1 VTQPEAQPQTR
12 VLVVDDEAEIRRF
25 VTRALREAGYVADD
39 ADSGAAA
46 LKRIAEGERFGLVI
60 TDVRMPSMSGPQ
72 LVEQLARSAH
82 DTKILYLTGYNDQLF
97 KEKGTLWADEAYLD
111 KPCSVK
117 GLLEAVSLLI
127 YGHLSPGRR
136 PAPSHEW
143 LQ

>member
-1 VTQPEAQPQTR
+1 MSQPEAQPSTR

-25 VTRALREAGYVADD
+25 VTRTLREAGYAADD
-39 ADSGAAA
+39 ADSGAEA
-46 LKRIAEGERFGLVI
+46 LKKFAGGEQFGLVI

-72 LVEQLARSAH
+72 FVEHLARSAH
-82 DTKILYLTGYNDQLF
+82 DIKILYLTGYNDQLF

-117 GLLEAVSLLI
+117 GLLEAVSMLI
-127 YGHLSPGRR
+127 YGRLEPGHR